1 MEGPAQP
8 PSLDPSPS
16 RGEGL
21 WFAVIVTLAAC
32 ATATAAEPPLR
43 AMRWLAPG
51 ADKVAALTMRPAECL
66 APPKA
71 PDAAYAVEVGRAA
84 FRTPLLLG
92 GQAARAGVSCET
104 CHKGAH
110 TNPDFDFPGVSGAPG
125 TADVTNSLFSSHRG
139 DGVDNPRPI
148 PDLGGPKSR
157 LKVDQTPGGRALET
171 FIHGLVTQ
179 EFDGPE
185 PPHQV
190 LDGLA
195 AYVRALSPDA
205 CPKARTEPIRAAAYL
220 DDARRA
226 VRTARAALVRG
237 DKATAA
243 LMIGSAR
250 SQLGLVYERL
260 GAPALT
266 GDREALTGADR
277 ALAALAEAVR
287 GGDPEAARRLAAW
300 LASSKSWS
308 RRIERDEPKSLFNP
322 ANLSGDRLHS
332 RAGQAS

>member
-1 MEGPAQP
+1 MLCAAAAG
-8 PSLDPSPS
+8 
-16 RGEGL
+16 
-21 WFAVIVTLAAC
+21 FAL
-32 ATATAAEPPLR
+32 AAEPPLR

-51 ADKVAALTMRPAECL
+51 ADKVAALTKRPAECL
-66 APPKA
+66 AMPKA

-110 TNPDFDFPGVSGAPG
+110 TNRDFDFPGVSGAPG
-125 TADVTNSLFSSHRG
+125 TADVTDSLFSSHRG
-139 DGVDNPRPI
+139 DGVDNPKPI

-157 LKVDQTPGGRALET
+157 LKVDQAPGGRALES

-185 PPHQV
+185 PPRQV

-205 CPKARTEPIRAAAYL
+205 CPKARAQPITASGYL
-220 DDARRA
+220 EDARRA
-226 VRTARAALVRG
+226 VLAARLALARG
-237 DKATAA
+237 DGATAV

-250 SQLGLVYERL
+250 SQLGLVYERYDR
-260 GAPALT
+260 PAL
-266 GDREALTGADR
+266 GPDR
-277 ALAALAEAVR
+277 AALRVADQALAELAQAVR
-287 GGDPEAARRLAAW
+287 AGDTSADGRLATWVADCVR
-300 LASSKSWS
+300 WS
-308 RRIERDEPKSLFNP
+308 RRVERDEPKSLFNP
-322 ANLSGDRLHS
+322 RLVA
-332 RAGQAS
+332 RL